1 MKKILMS
8 TVIVLSVGL
17 AMVLIGSILNGI
29 SWSSDFNGASFADAL
44 TSIGY
49 IVAMLSGVV
58 LTGLGV
64 AYAVKTDCKD
74 CNKDC
79 KNDKDEEKKK

>member
-8 TVIVLSVGL
+8 TVIVLSVVL

-64 AYAVKTDCKD
+64 AYAVKTDC
-74 CNKDC
+74 NKDC

>member
-58 LTGLGV
+58 LTGAGI
-64 AYAVKTDCKD
+64 ATAVKSNNCDSEDKTDK
-74 CNKDC
+74 
-79 KNDKDEEKKK
+79 EKKN